1 MKIQLFKTSAQ
12 GFYVNCKILLPAK
25 LTIFPSP
32 QVNLAVARPP
42 AHVGGGCLVLDGP
55 PEERPAAE
63 AGHRPVVDV
72 LGGGLVADLQ
82 M

>member
-1 MKIQLFKTSAQ
+1 MHIPQ
-12 GFYVNCKILLPAK
+12 GFHVNCKILLPAK

-32 QVNLAVARPP
+32 QVNLAVAGPP